1 MTWRVHGTVSP
12 PMAQMARLGETSDEE
27 ESTGRE
33 VGMCTGGLVGRV
45 RSLIVARHAA
55 APTTAA

>member
-1 MTWRVHGTVSP
+1 
-12 PMAQMARLGETSDEE
+12 MAQMDRLGETSDEE

-33 VGMCTGGLVGRV
+33 LGMCTGGLVRRL
-45 RSLIVARHAA
+45 RSLIVARHAG